1 MYLAPRE
8 TYIKFYHKQNEKKK
22 KFEEKLKFLL
32 GFSLVLILVQKEVA
46 QLSLQ
51 KYWKSVVEEGSM
63 HSLMHFKPHVNTF
76 FDWKRQRTKQPV

>member
-1 MYLAPRE
+1 M
-8 TYIKFYHKQNEKKK
+8 KKK
-22 KFEEKLKFLL
+22 KKKKIEEKLKFLL
-32 GFSLVLILVQKEVA
+32 EFSLVLILVHKEVA

-63 HSLMHFKPHVNTF
+63 QSLMHFKPHVNTF